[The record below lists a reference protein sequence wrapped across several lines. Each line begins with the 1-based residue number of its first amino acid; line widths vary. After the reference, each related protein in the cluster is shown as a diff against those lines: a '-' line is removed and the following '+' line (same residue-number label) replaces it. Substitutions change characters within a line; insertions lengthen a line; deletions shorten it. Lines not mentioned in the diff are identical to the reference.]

1 MAKRKKE
8 ELPRKG
14 SEAVR
19 FIEKNAEIVQKRQ
32 AGSHV
37 VMRVKGPKGEAVVVV
52 NVHGSQE
59 MSSGV
64 WHKVR
69 KQLIGIGVLVL
80 ILLLLLVATFV
91 LFTL

>member
-1 MAKRKKE
+1 MAKRKRE

-19 FIEKNAEIVQKRQ
+19 FIEKNAEIIQKRQ

-37 VMRVKGPKGEAVVVV
+37 VMRVKGPNGEAVVVV

-59 MSSGV
+59 MSTGV

-69 KQLIGIGVLVL
+69 KQLIGIGVLAL
-80 ILLLLLVATFV
+80 IPLLLLAATFV